1 MASENKKYLSSQQG
15 SAELIQSATGGEA
28 FSNADHLLALGE
40 ERRNGQKN
48 WDEANKTTLKNLVR
62 DLKGT
67 DQRLIIRAKNTG
79 AWLSVRGTTVS
90 VTLWSNTGFW
100 YFLCARYNVTPIHF
114 QSHCDRC
121 GTTFGVTHAL
131 SCSKGGLFIVSYN
144 IICDKL
150 LYLAQQAF
158 TPASV
163 HS

>member
-79 AWLSVRGTTVS
+79 AWLSVHSTTVS
-90 VTLWSNTGFW
+90 GTVFSAIEFLD
-100 YFLCARYNVTPIHF
+100 FLCTCYNIYPLNL
-114 QSHCDRC
+114 QSHYNGC
-121 GTTFGVTHAL
+121 GTAFRVTHAF
-131 SCSKGGLFIVSYN
+131 SCGTSGLFIVCQKKISE
-144 IICDKL
+144 KL
-150 LYLAQQAF
+150 LYL
-158 TPASV
+158 S
-163 HS
+163 